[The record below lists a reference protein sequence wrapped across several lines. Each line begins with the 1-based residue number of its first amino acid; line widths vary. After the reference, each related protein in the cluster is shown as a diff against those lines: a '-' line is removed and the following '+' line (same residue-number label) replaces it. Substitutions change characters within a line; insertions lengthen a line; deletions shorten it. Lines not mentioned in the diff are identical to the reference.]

1 MFKSLVIRPNVDE
14 FNYLDY
20 TDLVTFTEEILNGK
34 LRFLCS
40 VLSISYYIFL
50 CLTLSTHTHT
60 HTHTPA
66 RTHAHTHKHKH
77 THIS

>member
-60 HTHTPA
+60 HTPA